1 MFPKKIIL
9 NFCFELIGEGHP
21 CFIPL
26 LLYTFLKRY
35 KLEQLKVI
43 QVWMVQFWFC
53 SMFHDTER
61 RPSMITKLPC
71 NFTFY
76 TNDATYWKEEKKVP
90 FLKLLVAWK
99 LYVHQTK
106 RARIDNLSC
115 LFCHLFRA
123 VYSIMTIFKVVT
135 FIPHVTGEYTRCR
148 TDSSTNSC
156 GSFSIQQFFC

>member
-1 MFPKKIIL
+1 
-9 NFCFELIGEGHP
+9 
-21 CFIPL
+21 
-26 LLYTFLKRY
+26 
-35 KLEQLKVI
+35 
-43 QVWMVQFWFC
+43 
-53 SMFHDTER
+53 MFHYTGR
-61 RPSMITKLPC
+61 WPSMITQLPC

-76 TNDATYWKEEKKVP
+76 TNDATYWKEDKKVS

-106 RARIDNLSC
+106 RARIDNPSC

-156 GSFSIQQFFC
+156 GSFSIQQFFCQYGSQQGHPSFGSSLLCWVQGHIWWTQQDHSGLNNLFSMISTDNL